1 MNIAARNHCLRPM
14 ARALHGHNL
23 CAEIAPK
30 ALSRLNFQVKQSGKF
45 GLTDAKGTYDTAPLD
60 LAAPIGLATGRLCRR
75 RCNSRSPTRPK
86 GSSRPFKGAFRR
98 SPTCIGFSSTPD
110 GQEPRCR
117 VSSRKN
123 LRPTLKT

>member
-45 GLTDAKGTYDTAPLD
+45 GLVTPDFAFVRGHERWCCFWILLTRDDAGAMIARMAAWVNWITDTAPSMWHRS
-60 LAAPIGLATGRLCRR
+60 AGHIG
-75 RCNSRSPTRPK
+75 
-86 GSSRPFKGAFRR
+86 
-98 SPTCIGFSSTPD
+98 
-110 GQEPRCR
+110 
-117 VSSRKN
+117 
-123 LRPTLKT
+123 